1 MSKPMVSGTKLVLMN
16 LAVTAA
22 MLYRW
27 LHGAPTVPLVISGLI
42 LFTLVNVL
50 LIAAAKSSAPSNK

>member
-1 MSKPMVSGTKLVLMN
+1 MSTPMVPRTKLVLMN

-22 MLYRW
+22 MLYHW
-27 LHGAPTVPLVISGLI
+27 LHGAPTVPLVISALI

-50 LIAAAKSSAPSNK
+50 PIVAAKSSAPSNK

>member
-1 MSKPMVSGTKLVLMN
+1 MSKPMVSSTKLVLMN
-16 LAVTAA
+16 LAVA

>member
-1 MSKPMVSGTKLVLMN
+1 MSKPMVPRIKLLLLN

-50 LIAAAKSSAPSNK
+50 PIAAAKSSTPSNK

>member
-1 MSKPMVSGTKLVLMN
+1 MN

-27 LHGAPTVPLVISGLI
+27 LHGAPTVPLVISALI

-50 LIAAAKSSAPSNK
+50 VIAAAKSSAPSNK

>member
-1 MSKPMVSGTKLVLMN
+1 MSKPMIPRTKLVLMN

-27 LHGAPTVPLVISGLI
+27 LHGAPTVPLVIFGLI
-42 LFTLVNVL
+42 LFTLVNGL

>member
-1 MSKPMVSGTKLVLMN
+1 MSTPMVPRTQLVLMN

-27 LHGAPTVPLVISGLI
+27 LHGATTVPLVISALI

-50 LIAAAKSSAPSNK
+50 VIAAAKSSAPSNK

>member
-1 MSKPMVSGTKLVLMN
+1 MSKPMVSRTKLVLLN

-27 LHGAPTVPLVISGLI
+27 LHGAPTVPLVVSGLI
-42 LFTLVNVL
+42 LFALVNFLPIV
-50 LIAAAKSSAPSNK
+50 AAKSSAPSNK